1 MFEEVGAAGLR
12 YQRYMI
18 KKQTHTTVYVTDQD
32 RAKEFYTQKL
42 GFEVR
47 DDARMGNFRW
57 LTVSPKTQPDL
68 RIVLYGLAPSA
79 FMGEDNVSA
88 LKKLVEA
95 GAIGAGVLETDD
107 IQREYEELSAKGV
120 KFRGPPKEQPYGIE
134 AVFQDDSG
142 NYWSLGQ
149 SR

>member
-1 MFEEVGAAGLR
+1 
-12 YQRYMI
+12 MI

-68 RIVLYGLAPSA
+68 RIVLYGLAPSV

>member
-1 MFEEVGAAGLR
+1 
-12 YQRYMI
+12 MI
-18 KKQTHTTVYVTDQD
+18 KKQTHTTVYVTDQE
-32 RAKEFYTQKL
+32 RAKAFYTEKL

-47 DDARMGNFRW
+47 DDARMGEFRW

-68 RIVLYGLAPSA
+68 RIVLYAMKGNAWI
-79 FMGEDNVSA
+79 GEEHMMN
-88 LKKLVEA
+88 LRKLVEA

-107 IQREYEELSAKGV
+107 IQREYEQLSAKGV
-120 KFRGPPKEQPYGIE
+120 KFKGPPKEQPYGIE

-142 NYWSLGQ
+142 NFWSLGQ

>member
-1 MFEEVGAAGLR
+1 
-12 YQRYMI
+12 MI
-18 KKQTHTTVYVTDQD
+18 KKQTHTTVYVTDQE

-68 RIVLYGLAPSA
+68 RIVLYGLSPSA
-79 FMGEDNVSA
+79 FMGEDNVAA
-88 LKKLVEA
+88 LKKLVES